1 MVLNKVKES
10 TGIQIVLLFFI
21 VLSIVIL
28 ILWYI
33 SLRIPIFEQD
43 GNLTNSAT
51 ITIEIAIGLFIAIS
65 ILIAERNWQGKITDL
80 IKKSEIVLTNQEK
93 DRERRIDYAFS
104 RLKRELDVMENWV
117 SVTNGYIDDYT
128 KTKKDPTG
136 KEEYLE
142 GLVSWLKVMDGVR
155 NENIRALENIDEFSK
170 EVFDYE
176 DLDDIETLINIGR
189 SFYIPHQL
197 KELALPLHLRDETTL
212 EIQETIQRL
221 RERINILSD
230 SDKNETSHQ

>member
-1 MVLNKVKES
+1 MFSGKIKES

-51 ITIEIAIGLFIAIS
+51 ITIEIAIGIFIAIS

-80 IKKSEIVLTNQEK
+80 IKKSEIVLTNQKK
-93 DRERRIDYAFS
+93 DRERRIDYAFN

-128 KTKKDPTG
+128 KTKNDPIG

-155 NENIRALENIDEFSK
+155 NENMRALENIDEFSK
-170 EVFDYE
+170 ETFDYE
-176 DLDDIETLINIGR
+176 DLDDIETLIELGK
-189 SFYIPHQL
+189 SFYIPHQR
-197 KELALPLHLRDETTL
+197 KEVPLPMYVRDEITP

-221 RERINILSD
+221 RKRIDILSNP
-230 SDKNETSHQ
+230 DKN